1 MESKQ
6 AEQRKKR
13 ARRSL
18 RRRGRRVPL
27 VAVIAA
33 VFVIVAMGSMMNKKL
48 DAEIREK
55 EAQLANARF
64 ELEMQN
70 KKRDEL
76 KSMLDLAATD
86 EFIATEARTKYGFL
100 AEGEIRFV
108 ITNPYVL
115 WGPEG
120 PPPEFQKKNE

>member
-1 MESKQ
+1 MENKQ

-13 ARRSL
+13 AQRSL
-18 RRRGRRVPL
+18 RRRGRKVPL

-33 VFVIVAMGSMMNKKL
+33 VFVVVAMGSMLNSKL
-48 DAEIREK
+48 DAQILDK
-55 EAQLANARF
+55 EAQLANVRF
-64 ELEMQN
+64 ELDMQN

-76 KSMLDLAATD
+76 KNMLDLAATE

-120 PPPEFQKKNE
+120 PPPEFQDKYE

>member
-1 MESKQ
+1 MESKR
-6 AEQRKKR
+6 AEQSRKR
-13 ARRSL
+13 ARRSI

-33 VFVIVAMGSMMNKKL
+33 VFVLVAMGSMLNSKL
-48 DAEIREK
+48 DAQVRDR

-64 ELEMQN
+64 ELDMQN
-70 KKRDEL
+70 KKRDDL
-76 KSMLDLAATD
+76 KNMLDLAATE

-100 AEGEIRFV
+100 ADGEIRFV

-120 PPPEFQKKNE
+120 PPPEFQNKDE

>member
-1 MESKQ
+1 MESKR
-6 AEQRKKR
+6 AEQSRKR
-13 ARRSL
+13 ARRSI

-33 VFVIVAMGSMMNKKL
+33 VFVLVAMGSMLNSKL
-48 DAEIREK
+48 DAQVRDR

-64 ELEMQN
+64 ELDMQN
-70 KKRDEL
+70 KKRDDL
-76 KSMLDLAATD
+76 KNMLDLAATE

-100 AEGEIRFV
+100 ADGEIRFM

-120 PPPEFQKKNE
+120 PPPEFQNKDE

>member
-1 MESKQ
+1 MESKR
-6 AEQRKKR
+6 AEQSRKR
-13 ARRSL
+13 ARRSI

-33 VFVIVAMGSMMNKKL
+33 VFVLVAMGSMLNSKL
-48 DAEIREK
+48 DAQVRDR

-64 ELEMQN
+64 ELDMQN
-70 KKRDEL
+70 KKRDDL
-76 KSMLDLAATD
+76 KNMLDLAATE

-100 AEGEIRFV
+100 ADGEIRFV

-115 WGPEG
+115 WGPAG
-120 PPPEFQKKNE
+120 PPPEFQNKDE